1 MKSMFKNNKL
11 NKIKNKIISVTV
23 SPIFGKRFMGIL
35 DRSVVRQD
43 VPRAQLVPLEVISK
57 QTGQRKTITN
67 LKYLRTLY
75 NILMDLCE
83 QIEDTDINEAIHYH
97 GRFPYKATILA
108 KEHSDTFRFYFEPD
122 VVYVRFES
130 LHQTELTVLGVFVP
144 KFD

>member
-1 MKSMFKNNKL
+1 MCA
-11 NKIKNKIISVTV
+11 SVYV
-23 SPIFGKRFMGIL
+23 LMGIL

-43 VPRAQLVPLEVISK
+43 VPRAQLVPLEAISRE
-57 QTGQRKTITN
+57 TGQRRTITS

-83 QIEDTDINEAIHYH
+83 EIEDTDVNEAIIFK
-97 GRFPYKATILA
+97 GQFPFKATILA

-122 VVYVRFES
+122 IVHVRFES
-130 LHQTELTVLGVFVP
+130 LHQTDMTVLAVFMP